1 MASSTT
7 KTQPQ
12 PQRQTPQTRQTQ
24 QPRRDAER
32 LYEALSD
39 LVRVYQFR
47 DRDTICCHDISVTQ
61 CYALEALVRSGPRT
75 LNELASELYLD
86 KSTASRVVS
95 TLERKGYITRQTHP
109 QDRRAILIDLTSSG
123 KKLCGTIQAELIE
136 DTRKLLA
143 DFEPAVRE
151 AAPRLLDRLA
161 RAAESRLARS
171 SCATGP
177 AAAGSNGSPG
187 CC

>member
-1 MASSTT
+1 MATANSVK
-7 KTQPQ
+7 KTP
-12 PQRQTPQTRQTQ
+12 TRK
-24 QPRRDAER
+24 DAER

-61 CYALEALVRSGPRT
+61 CYALEALVTSGPRT
-75 LNELASELYLD
+75 LNELAAQLYLD

-109 QDRRAILIDLTSSG
+109 QDRRAILIDVTAAG
-123 KKLCGTIQAELIE
+123 RKLCGTIQAELVDE
-136 DTRKLLA
+136 TRKLLE
-143 DFEPAVRE
+143 DFEPTVRE

-161 RAAESRLARS
+161 RAAERRLERV
-171 SCATGP
+171 SC
-177 AAAGSNGSPG
+177 NPG